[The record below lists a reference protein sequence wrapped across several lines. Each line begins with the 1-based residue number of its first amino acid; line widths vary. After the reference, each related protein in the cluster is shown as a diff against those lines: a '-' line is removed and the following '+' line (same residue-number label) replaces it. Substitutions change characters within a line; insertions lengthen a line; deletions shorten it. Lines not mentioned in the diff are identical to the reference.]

1 MQCLVVTPSLPSYF
15 FFMNKRRCTEYTD
28 FFAMQTPIPPRSHCR
43 FVFLHGAPGTGKTS
57 LALDF
62 AKHVAQGDGLAHYL
76 KPHSKGWDGYRGQ
89 KVVIMDEA
97 EPRCWKDLESL
108 VKVWGDRYPFI
119 AEVKGSS
126 KPICPEWFVVTSNY
140 TLPQLTDAVNRP
152 SFFSAMKRR
161 AEDGRR
167 VISMETLGEYRP
179 KRMGPQLKEYE
190 EVFELFVKLVQGEY
204 SVCCIMFFESQPCCC
219 RCTMNGA
226 EAHTLR
232 THATRS
238 VAVILRALPAQCD
251 ILGDNRARP
260 CIAMHCR
267 RLRSPTSGFPLRI
280 TPLSH
285 SHLLTRNSRRQRNAH
300 FSSKSNPGA
309 LIVKVRR
316 ISYARII
323 SESPLYTLR
332 ILRVTPSHSSY
343 TRVALVSAVLRQ
355 SCPVA
360 LRSSFSP
367 AERSSFLLRCI
378 FFTFPIPYC
387 AFMVP
392 HQFRK
397 WLI

>member
-76 KPHSKGWDGYRGQ
+76 KPHSKWWDGYRGQ

-126 KPICPEWFVVTSNY
+126 KQICPEWFVVTSNY

-179 KRMGPQLKEYE
+179 KRMWPELKEYE
-190 EVFELFVKLVQGEY
+190 RKAYEEVFQLFMKLVLGEFSVCCIMFFELFVKLVLGEF

-219 RCTMNGA
+219 S
-226 EAHTLR
+226 L
-232 THATRS
+232 
-238 VAVILRALPAQCD
+238 AVVLLV
-251 ILGDNRARP
+251 P
-260 CIAMHCR
+260 C
-267 RLRSPTSGFPLRI
+267 
-280 TPLSH
+280 
-285 SHLLTRNSRRQRNAH
+285 
-300 FSSKSNPGA
+300 
-309 LIVKVRR
+309 
-316 ISYARII
+316 
-323 SESPLYTLR
+323 
-332 ILRVTPSHSSY
+332 
-343 TRVALVSAVLRQ
+343 
-355 SCPVA
+355 
-360 LRSSFSP
+360 
-367 AERSSFLLRCI
+367 
-378 FFTFPIPYC
+378 
-387 AFMVP
+387 
-392 HQFRK
+392 
-397 WLI
+397 

>member
-190 EVFELFVKLVQGEY
+190 RKAYEEVFELFVKLVQGEF
-204 SVCCIMFFESQPCCC
+204 SVCCIMFLTKPSCC
-219 RCTMNGA
+219 R
-226 EAHTLR
+226 LR
-232 THATRS
+232 
-238 VAVILRALPAQCD
+238 
-251 ILGDNRARP
+251 
-260 CIAMHCR
+260 
-267 RLRSPTSGFPLRI
+267 
-280 TPLSH
+280 
-285 SHLLTRNSRRQRNAH
+285 
-300 FSSKSNPGA
+300 
-309 LIVKVRR
+309 
-316 ISYARII
+316 
-323 SESPLYTLR
+323 
-332 ILRVTPSHSSY
+332 
-343 TRVALVSAVLRQ
+343 
-355 SCPVA
+355 
-360 LRSSFSP
+360 
-367 AERSSFLLRCI
+367 
-378 FFTFPIPYC
+378 
-387 AFMVP
+387 
-392 HQFRK
+392 
-397 WLI
+397 

>member
-1 MQCLVVTPSLPSYF
+1 
-15 FFMNKRRCTEYTD
+15 
-28 FFAMQTPIPPRSHCR
+28 
-43 FVFLHGAPGTGKTS
+43 
-57 LALDF
+57 
-62 AKHVAQGDGLAHYL
+62 
-76 KPHSKGWDGYRGQ
+76 
-89 KVVIMDEA
+89 MDEA

-190 EVFELFVKLVQGEY
+190 RKAYEEVFQLFVKLVQGEF

-238 VAVILRALPAQCD
+238 VAVILRALPA
-251 ILGDNRARP
+251 
-260 CIAMHCR
+260 HC
-267 RLRSPTSGFPLRI
+267 
-280 TPLSH
+280 
-285 SHLLTRNSRRQRNAH
+285 QRNA
-300 FSSKSNPGA
+300 
-309 LIVKVRR
+309 
-316 ISYARII
+316 
-323 SESPLYTLR
+323 
-332 ILRVTPSHSSY
+332 
-343 TRVALVSAVLRQ
+343 
-355 SCPVA
+355 
-360 LRSSFSP
+360 SFSVTIVHGRALP
-367 AERSSFLLRCI
+367 CLAGVFGHRLPGSLYPSRLSPTP
-378 FFTFPIPYC
+378 TF
-387 AFMVP
+387 
-392 HQFRK
+392 
-397 WLI
+397 

>member
-76 KPHSKGWDGYRGQ
+76 KPHSKWWDGYRGQ

-126 KPICPEWFVVTSNY
+126 KQICPEWFVVTSNY

-179 KRMGPQLKEYE
+179 KRMWPELKENERKAYE
-190 EVFELFVKLVQGEY
+190 EVFQLFVKLVLGEF
-204 SVCCIMFFESQPCCC
+204 SVCCIMFFESQLCCC
-219 RCTMNGA
+219 
-226 EAHTLR
+226 
-232 THATRS
+232 S
-238 VAVILRALPAQCD
+238 
-251 ILGDNRARP
+251 
-260 CIAMHCR
+260 
-267 RLRSPTSGFPLRI
+267 
-280 TPLSH
+280 
-285 SHLLTRNSRRQRNAH
+285 
-300 FSSKSNPGA
+300 
-309 LIVKVRR
+309 
-316 ISYARII
+316 
-323 SESPLYTLR
+323 
-332 ILRVTPSHSSY
+332 
-343 TRVALVSAVLRQ
+343 LVSTLLVL
-355 SCPVA
+355 C
-360 LRSSFSP
+360 
-367 AERSSFLLRCI
+367 
-378 FFTFPIPYC
+378 
-387 AFMVP
+387 
-392 HQFRK
+392 
-397 WLI
+397 

>member
-1 MQCLVVTPSLPSYF
+1 M
-15 FFMNKRRCTEYTD
+15 
-28 FFAMQTPIPPRSHCR
+28 
-43 FVFLHGAPGTGKTS
+43 
-57 LALDF
+57 
-62 AKHVAQGDGLAHYL
+62 AQGDGLAHYL

-190 EVFELFVKLVQGEY
+190 RKAYEEVFQLFVKLVQGEF

-226 EAHTLR
+226 EAHPLR
-232 THATRS
+232 THATPS
-238 VAVILRALPAQCD
+238 VAVILRALPAQCVL
-251 ILGDNRARP
+251 LGGNRALP
-260 CIAMHCR
+260 CLAMHCR
-267 RLRSPTSGFPLRI
+267 RLRSPAFGFPLPI

-285 SHLLTRNSRRQRNAH
+285 SHLLTGISRHPKNAH
-300 FSSKSNPGA
+300 FSVKSNPGA
-309 LIVKVRR
+309 LIVKGCR
-316 ISYARII
+316 ISCSR
-323 SESPLYTLR
+323 SSPNPR
-332 ILRVTPSHSSY
+332 STPCAFYVSLHPTHPVRAS
-343 TRVALVSAVLRQ
+343 RLHVSAAAILPGCAPIVLFSCGTLFFPLTMHILHISDSVLRFYGAA
-355 SCPVA
+355 PVSQMA
-360 LRSSFSP
+360 YLVQ
-367 AERSSFLLRCI
+367 I
-378 FFTFPIPYC
+378 
-387 AFMVP
+387 
-392 HQFRK
+392 
-397 WLI
+397 